1 MTDQSKVEHDQA
13 YSKVEHDQPYSKVEH
28 DQAHAKVVRPHLGGE
43 VRHSVLPSGLR
54 VVSERV
60 EGSHTFSVGFFV
72 RVGSRHEP
80 VELHGVSHFLEHVLF
95 KGTDRRS
102 AEQISATIEQVGGDI
117 NAYTAREHTC
127 FYAKVLSDD
136 AAVAVDVI
144 TDMLTRSLVLADDV
158 EAERE
163 VILDEIDMHADDSAE
178 LASELAL
185 RRLFGEHP
193 LGRPVIGSPGS
204 INALTRDQIV
214 GFWRSHYHPEH
225 MVVAASGDVD
235 HDRLVAGLAAFTRPG
250 DAREPLTLP
259 AGSGTAT
266 TGLAFQHRDADHCTA
281 VLAFPGPAVFD
292 DRRYPLGVLMTAL
305 GGGMSS
311 RLFLDIRERRGL
323 TYSIDATEGAWSD
336 AGLLTVEWGCSPVRL
351 AEILGRVR
359 ACIADVAEHGIT
371 ADELARVKGQLRGQT
386 VLTYES
392 PGARMSRLGSAT
404 VAGDTRTMDEILDH
418 YDRVTLSDVHQ
429 VANEFLTV
437 DPVLAVVGPRVDEA
451 ALNAVLDHWSTEV
464 R

>member
-1 MTDQSKVEHDQA
+1 MTASDHEA
-13 YSKVEHDQPYSKVEH
+13 
-28 DQAHAKVVRPHLGGE
+28 VRPHLGGE
-43 VRHSVLPSGLR
+43 VCHSVLPSGLR

-95 KGTDRRS
+95 KGTETRTP
-102 AEQISATIEQVGGDI
+102 EEISASIERVGGDI

-136 AAVAVDVI
+136 AAVAVDVL
-144 TDMLTRSLVLADDV
+144 TDMLTESLVVAPDV

-178 LASELAL
+178 LASELAI

-193 LGRPVIGSPGS
+193 LGRPVIGSHGS
-204 INALTRDQIV
+204 INGLTRDQIV
-214 GFWRSHYHPEH
+214 GFWRDHYHPEH
-225 MVVAASGDVD
+225 MVVAAAGDVD
-235 HDRLVAGLAAFTRPG
+235 HDRLVAGLAAFSRAG
-250 DAREPLTLP
+250 DSTPPITPP
-259 AGSGTAT
+259 AAAAT
-266 TGLAFQHRDADHCTA
+266 GQPGLAFQHRDVDHCTA

-292 DRRYPLGVLMTAL
+292 DRRYPLGLLMTAL

-311 RLFLDIRERRGL
+311 RLFVEIRERRGL

-336 AGLLTVEWGCSPVRL
+336 AGLVTVEWGCNPARL
-351 AEILGRVR
+351 AEIARIVR
-359 ACIADVAEHGIT
+359 DQVADVVAHGIT
-371 ADELARVKGQLRGQT
+371 SDELDRVKGQMRGQT
-386 VLTYES
+386 VLAYES

-404 VAGDTRTMDEILDH
+404 VAGDQRTMGEILDH
-418 YDRVTLSDVHQ
+418 YDQVTLADVQ
-429 VANEFLTV
+429 QAAKEFLTV
-437 DPVLAVVGPRVDEA
+437 DPVLAVVGPRVDEP
-451 ALNAVLDHWSTEV
+451 ALNAVLDHWV
-464 R
+464 